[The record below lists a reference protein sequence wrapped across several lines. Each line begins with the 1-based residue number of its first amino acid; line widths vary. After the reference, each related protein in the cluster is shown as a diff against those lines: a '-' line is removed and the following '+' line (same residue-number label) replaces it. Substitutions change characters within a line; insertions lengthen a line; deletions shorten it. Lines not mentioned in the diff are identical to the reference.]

1 MRSIHVTPHWP
12 HVGLSRR
19 EPHSPHPVTR
29 DVEPEVIEPV
39 ITENRLT
46 SSRNPRGHAPLW
58 QEAIGVLSWGGL
70 SFAAIVFVRWGT
82 SENLITT
89 WVIGIFVATWI
100 ATALAARVVRNF
112 PTHHEGTTHDRHP

>member
-12 HVGLSRR
+12 HFGLSRPEAHTPR
-19 EPHSPHPVTR
+19 PTTST
-29 DVEPEVIEPV
+29 VEPEDIAPED
-39 ITENRLT
+39 IANGLT

-70 SFAAIVFVRWGT
+70 SFAAIAFVRWGA